1 MANPLYNPQ
10 QNNPYANIIR
20 QAEEMKKTLQGNPK
34 DIVVQLLNSG
44 RMSQT
49 QFNALSQKANQIVE
63 FMNI

>member
-10 QNNPYANIIR
+10 QNNPYANIIQ